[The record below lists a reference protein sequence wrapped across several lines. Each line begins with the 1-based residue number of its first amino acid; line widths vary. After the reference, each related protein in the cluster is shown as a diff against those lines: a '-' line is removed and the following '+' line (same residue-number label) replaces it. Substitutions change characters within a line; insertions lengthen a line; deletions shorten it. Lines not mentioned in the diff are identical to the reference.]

1 MLSFVLCAALA
12 GAPPWVPPPN
22 ADPSAILQEARR
34 DTRAGRHEVALAKF
48 LWFHHH
54 ALDREQGLG
63 GVRLSFA
70 LGYWHQLARQY
81 PPALEALK
89 KTRDEAREA
98 VERGGGTEVWQ
109 SFQDFAA
116 INEQLKEGSLTAR
129 AFAELDTRDP
139 EAALR
144 VFPLAQPALI
154 RAKAYRLCGKYLRP
168 EDDWRLAAQAYRV
181 GKTYE
186 EQRSGPDVPPFA
198 ERSFTNNVA
207 TLVALLAVNG
217 RRQDAEA
224 IAQKAR
230 LELDDPAFR
239 AAIDAALTGAVP
251 DPWP

>member
-1 MLSFVLCAALA
+1 VLSLVVCAALA

-34 DTRAGRHEVALAKF
+34 DAREGRHEVALAKF

-54 ALDREQGLG
+54 ALDREQGLS

-81 PPALEALK
+81 PPALDALK
-89 KTRDEAREA
+89 KTRDEALADVQRA
-98 VERGGGTEVWQ
+98 QGGDV
-109 SFQDFAA
+109 FQPFHDFAS
-116 INEQLKEGSLTAR
+116 INRELGEQSRTAR
-129 AFAELDTRDP
+129 AFVELDRENP
-139 EAALR
+139 AAAATAFH
-144 VFPLAQPALI
+144 VAQPSLI
-154 RAKAYRLCGKYLRP
+154 GAREYGLCGKYLRP
-168 EDDWRLAAQAYRV
+168 DEEWQMAARV
-181 GKTYE
+181 YQLDQDHE
-186 EQRSGPDVPPFA
+186 RRSSPDIP
-198 ERSFTNNVA
+198 RSADKFFTHRVT
-207 TLVALLAVNG
+207 TLVALLVVNG